1 LCIINNKQ
9 KKEIMPRIKITRY
22 KGASDTGTGKT
33 KNIQVTVGNKKGSAT
48 LTRSV
53 TKDGGKKTTERS
65 VVRNL
70 RQGSDVKKTKEDG
83 VKTKTFRTMVDRD
96 GGKTYE
102 GTDRK
107 MFKGANKLNKV
118 IEKRGRAAD
127 VKTAAKAEM
136 IRSVYSKMAQQGE
149 DITSPNSPAGR
160 ALQNDLKSLKE
171 KKGVGSTNKAVGIT
185 APVKRFT
192 QAEINKVTKKKP

>member
-1 LCIINNKQ
+1 
-9 KKEIMPRIKITRY
+9 MPKIKITRY

-33 KNIQVTVGNKKGSAT
+33 KNIQVTVSNKKGSAT

-70 RQGSDVKKTKEDG
+70 RQGSDVKKTKENG
-83 VKTKTFRTMVDRD
+83 VKTKTYRTMVDRD

-127 VKTAAKAEM
+127 VQALKPTGETA
-136 IRSVYSKMAQQGE
+136 
-149 DITSPNSPAGR
+149 
-160 ALQNDLKSLKE
+160 KSLSKFTTPE
-171 KKGVGSTNKAVGIT
+171 STPEYKINTDAYKKGLEVTKANLNKARNIG
-185 APVKRFT
+185 
-192 QAEINKVTKKKP
+192 KKKP

>member
-1 LCIINNKQ
+1 
-9 KKEIMPRIKITRY
+9 MPKIKITRY
-22 KGASDTGTGKT
+22 KGASPSGTGKN
-33 KNIQVTVGNKKGSAT
+33 KDIQVTVSNKKGSAT

-127 VKTAAKAEM
+127 VQKQKMDAMFKSYKPAKSPGADTPM
-136 IRSVYSKMAQQGE
+136 RDIAPME
-149 DITSPNSPAGR
+149 DIRQTVESRRSSQKR
-160 ALQNDLKSLKE
+160 KS
-171 KKGVGSTNKAVGIT
+171 
-185 APVKRFT
+185 
-192 QAEINKVTKKKP
+192 